1 MRFIEGAASRTGRC
15 YVPWLDG
22 GENARDGAHRIAD
35 NQMAEC
41 VNLWWKDGALRTRP
55 GISREEGASQTVA
68 AGLSRLISR
77 EEVSL
82 VEDGRR
88 RTLRRFVERVPGS
101 GATAAYTLGTLYRDG
116 ELVYSPS
123 LTLSGTDSGVLANTH
138 GLAVDTAA
146 GSDHRVL
153 VFFGCGRIYEL
164 KNGGWQDISDEAY
177 VPRLLFGGRGTA
189 SATDAPPTDGVRLE
203 SRNLLTPKFRALYTT
218 DGKSSCF
225 FLPLDN
231 LGSGELDVRLTGA
244 AGTVS
249 HVIPADSTVSP
260 TGSDG
265 YAARVDRAAGCVT
278 IINGSGLAATPPYFQ
293 ANNLDIL
300 ASKAN
305 TQDQDRIF
313 GMTFHTWF
321 SGSPGVS
328 QDGARLF
335 LSGNARYPHLVHWSA
350 FGDPLY
356 FPEYNY
362 SYVGRAD
369 EAVTGFGQQGDTLA
383 VFKEHSVYGV
393 DYVLRPM
400 SEAEN
405 FTDLTLS
412 AAYFPVMQ
420 MVDHVGCD
428 APLTICRHGG
438 RLLWGAGKQ
447 VFILVSVDSTGRGS
461 VRTLSG
467 LIDRRLAEHSEDDWT
482 QASAGTF
489 GGCYLL
495 QAGSRIY
502 VLQAQE
508 SRLLKFSR
516 ATTDEQA
523 EKQLGWCRWETD
535 ESLQPVFL
543 LAGDEEAALLGLA
556 VNGSTQ
562 TAGGYRLEGETDTVV
577 TVQGEQDQ
585 NVAWRIVSKEYDF
598 GYPDR
603 GKAIVS
609 VQAGLLVDNLRTVR
623 FTYITEE
630 GSGGEEVTVAPTGG
644 WLRRLPGFT
653 RARRFGIR
661 LEGSGNAELDGLAI
675 YYRLPG

>member
-1 MRFIEGAASRTGRC
+1 MRFVEGGASRTGRW
-15 YVPWLDG
+15 YVPRLDG
-22 GENARDGAHRIAD
+22 GENARDGAQRIAD
-35 NQMAEC
+35 NQLAEC
-41 VNLWWKDGALRTRP
+41 VNLWWKDGALRPRP
-55 GISREEGASQTVA
+55 GIRREGDTTRTMA

-82 VEDGRR
+82 AEEGQR
-88 RTLRRFVERVPGS
+88 RTLRRFVERVPGT
-101 GATAAYTLGTLYRDG
+101 GTEAAYTLGTLYRDG

-123 LTLSGTDSGVLANTH
+123 LTLSGAASGTLANTH

-146 GSDHRVL
+146 GEAHRVL

-164 KNGGWQDISDEAY
+164 KNGSWQDISGEAY

-189 SATDAPPTDGVRLE
+189 SAADTPPTDGVRLE

-225 FLPLDN
+225 FLPLNN
-231 LGSGELDVRLTGA
+231 LSGEVDVRLTGA
-244 AGTVS
+244 SGTVS
-249 HVIPADSTVSP
+249 HVIPASGTVSP
-260 TGSDG
+260 TGTDG
-265 YAARVDRAAGCVT
+265 YAARVDRSTGCVT
-278 IINGSGLAATPPYFQ
+278 ILNSSGQAASPPYFQ

-300 ASKAN
+300 ASRD
-305 TQDQDRIF
+305 TPQDQDRIF

-328 QDGARLF
+328 QEGARLF
-335 LSGNARYPHLVHWSA
+335 LGGNARYPHLVHWSA

-405 FTDLTLS
+405 LTDLTVA
-412 AAYFPVMQ
+412 AAYFPVTQ
-420 MVDHVGCD
+420 LTDDVGCD
-428 APLTICRHGG
+428 APLTICRCGG
-438 RLLWGAGKQ
+438 RLLWGAGKR
-447 VFILVSVDSTGRGS
+447 VYMLVSVDSSGRGS
-461 VRTLSG
+461 VRALSG
-467 LIDRRLAEHSEDDWT
+467 LIDRRLAEHSADVWS
-482 QASAGTF
+482 QASAGTLS
-489 GGCYLL
+489 GRYLL
-495 QAGSRIY
+495 QAGNRIY

-535 ESLQPVFL
+535 ESLRPVFL
-543 LAGDEEAALLGLA
+543 LAGDEEAAMLGLA
-556 VNGSTQ
+556 VSGETQ
-562 TAGGYRLEGETDTVV
+562 TAGGYRLDGETDTVV
-577 TVQGEQDQ
+577 TAQGGQEQD
-585 NVAWRIVSKEYDF
+585 VAWKMASKEYDF

-603 GKAIVS
+603 GKAILS

-623 FTYITEE
+623 FTYVTEE
-630 GSGGEEVTVAPTGG
+630 GDGGEDVPVAPDGG
-644 WLRRLPGFT
+644 WLRRLPGST
-653 RARRFGIR
+653 RVRRFGIR

-675 YYRLPG
+675 YYRLSG